1 MKIKDDGLCPDCGT
15 RSTILDVDEFGWNG
29 TVYENCGW
37 RPTSNMKK
45 EAVARLVDS
54 VSSDDQ
60 LTRENKG
67 LSRVRCEDTIR
78 AESGRSRTGARAERD
93 VEARGYMYNNFRAT
107 AKEQGLTEECV

>member
-15 RSTILDVDEFGWNG
+15 RSIILDMDEFGWDG
-29 TVYENCGW
+29 TVCESCGW
-37 RPTSNMKK
+37 RPISNTKK
-45 EAVARLVDS
+45 KAVARLVDS
-54 VSSDDQ
+54 VSFDDQ

-67 LSRVRCEDTIR
+67 LGRVRGEGTIR
-78 AESGRSRTGARAERD
+78 TVSGRSRTGARAERD